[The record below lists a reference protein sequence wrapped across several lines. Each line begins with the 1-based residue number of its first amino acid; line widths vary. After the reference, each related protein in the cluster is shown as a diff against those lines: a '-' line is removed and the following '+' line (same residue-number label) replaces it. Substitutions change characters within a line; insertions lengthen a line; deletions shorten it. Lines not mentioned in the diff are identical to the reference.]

1 MEPLKNIFSRNSLS
15 NWKNLEQSQKGNF
28 INPVWTALFDYEA
41 SCKDELTLRKGDLV
55 EVLSQDSEISGDEGW
70 WAGKVNNKVGIFPS
84 NYGSFKP
91 SGYAKLPGS
100 SVVGE
105 LDHAVVVDFEPE
117 EVDFRELSLE
127 EVIGVGGF
135 GKVYRGTWRSE
146 LVAVKAARQDPD
158 EDISVT
164 AQNVRQEARLF
175 AMLTHPNIIA
185 LKGVC
190 LQEPNMCLIMEYA
203 SGGPLSRALAGRRI
217 PPHVLVN
224 WAVQIARGMLYLHSE
239 AIVPVIHRDLKSNN
253 SKSLQ
258 RAKSAA
264 IYGVLLWEL
273 LTGEAPYRGIDGLAV
288 AYGVAVNKLTLPIPS
303 TCPEPFA
310 QLMSECWDQDPHRRP
325 NFDSILAQLTALEQQ
340 VKDEMPQE
348 SFHSLQ
354 EDWKLEIQDMFD
366 ELRAKEKELRCREEE
381 LKRAALEQKSHEE
394 FLRQREQQLAQWE
407 QDVFERELSLLI
419 LNQNQEKPNVKKRK
433 GTFKKHKLKG
443 KNGEKISMPQDF
455 IHKITVQASPGL
467 EKRRNSPDLGPG
479 SSPSFGP
486 RFRAIQLSPSDSSRA
501 FGLSPVRPI
510 ETPSL
515 KHSNGDLRLNPHWR
529 PQSPKSPKSPKVLRL
544 SPQESSLSMRA
555 KLLES
560 DSNENGESRDDFEE
574 YRPTTP
580 TPPAAQNGSSVK
592 DSLRLP
598 PSQGDSGSE
607 EGGYSPAS
615 SPMPERGSFGGA
627 IKNTHRALLGTGS
640 ILASIGLGRGL
651 EIPPRV
657 PPRTNPPSLED
668 RTCFE
673 LEISHPKPL
682 ITDPPTV
689 DDLITFS
696 TSEPLPR
703 SVLDLVSQYQGL
715 KPLLLKPLTLTPPP
729 PNPRERSGP
738 RTPQTQTHH
747 SPPSPRTPQR
757 QGRASPGEWTASSG
771 SSNGELSFEGLEH
784 RAERRRRSSQGLHA
798 SQLGRSVKILPDNEP
813 VRGAKKVGDRWC
825 RYSQTEARMRH
836 TSVRPDCGSSSN
848 LVLDLPLC
856 QDTQDSDDKAL
867 VPYAALWSP
876 KPPCLEVSVI
886 PRPRPSPIR
895 PRIDPWSFISAG
907 GANSAAGRGPA
918 RSDGSLLGYQP
929 SPTNPFTSC
938 DPFPSPDCDPFAL
951 KADPAG
957 GPDAA
962 APFDPFSAPFPT
974 SRSAP
979 CSANGS
985 PTLPSF
991 RVAPINLADSALMD
1005 LGWAACS
1012 KPLDAT
1018 KERVHPR
1025 RTLGLKPFKSPSQL
1039 RDDRF

>member
-1 MEPLKNIFSRNSLS
+1 MEPLKNIFSRGPLS
-15 NWKNLEQSQKGNF
+15 NWKNLDQSQKGNF
-28 INPVWTALFDYEA
+28 TNPVWTALFDYEA

-55 EVLSQDSEISGDEGW
+55 EVLSLDSEISGDEGW

-100 SVVGE
+100 TVVGE
-105 LDHAVVVDFEPE
+105 LGQAVVGKFEPE
-117 EVDFRELSLE
+117 DVDFHELSLE

-135 GKVYRGTWRSE
+135 GKVYRGTWRGG

-190 LQEPNMCLIMEYA
+190 LQEPNLCLIMEYA

-253 SKSLQ
+253 ILLAQPMENECMEGITLKITDFGLAREWHKTTKMSTAGTYAWMAPEVIKSSTFSKGSDVW
-258 RAKSAA
+258 S
-264 IYGVLLWEL
+264 YGVLLWEL
-273 LTGEAPYRGIDGLAV
+273 LTGEAPYKGIDGLAV

-325 NFDSILAQLTALEQQ
+325 NFGSILTQLTILEQQ
-340 VKDEMPQE
+340 VKEEMPQD

-419 LNQNQEKPNVKKRK
+419 LHLNQNREKPNVKKRK
-433 GTFKKHKLKG
+433 GTFKKHKLKS

-467 EKRRNSPDLGPG
+467 EKRRNSPDLGSG

-486 RFRAIQLSPSDSSRA
+486 RFRAIQLSPSDSSRT
-501 FGLSPVRPI
+501 FGLSSVWPL
-510 ETPSL
+510 EAPSL
-515 KHSNGDLRLNPHWR
+515 KQANGDLRLNPHWR

-544 SPQESSLSMRA
+544 SPQESLSMRA
-555 KLLES
+555 KLLGS
-560 DSNENGESRDDFEE
+560 DSNENGESMDDFEE
-574 YRPTTP
+574 YRPSTP
-580 TPPAAQNGSSVK
+580 TPPPTQNGSLVK

-607 EGGYSPAS
+607 EGSYSPS
-615 SPMPERGSFGGA
+615 GSPMPDRGSLSGTF
-627 IKNTHRALLGTGS
+627 KNTHRAVLGAGS
-640 ILASIGLGRGL
+640 LLASIGLGRCL
-651 EIPPRV
+651 YIPPRV
-657 PPRTNPPSLED
+657 PPRTNPPSSED
-668 RTCFE
+668 RSPYE

-682 ITDPPTV
+682 ISDPPVV

-703 SVLDLVSQYQGL
+703 PLFDLAMQYQEL
-715 KPLLLKPLTLTPPP
+715 KPLPLTPPP
-729 PNPRERSGP
+729 PNPRERASHHI
-738 RTPQTQTHH
+738 PQTVH
-747 SPPSPRTPQR
+747 SPPSPVTPVQ
-757 QGRASPGEWTASSG
+757 QDSVSPGEWDLRSS
-771 SSNGELSFEGLEH
+771 SSNGELGSEAEEH
-784 RAERRRRSSQGLHA
+784 RAERRRRRSSHGLHA
-798 SQLGRSVKILPDNEP
+798 SQ
-813 VRGAKKVGDRWC
+813 
-825 RYSQTEARMRH
+825 
-836 TSVRPDCGSSSN
+836 

-856 QDTQDSDDKAL
+856 QDTQDSEDKTSVAYPL
-867 VPYAALWSP
+867 PTGPGLWSP
-876 KPPCLEVSVI
+876 KAHRLEVSFI
-886 PRPRPSPIR
+886 PRPRPSPFR

-907 GANSAAGRGPA
+907 GGNSAGGRSPV
-918 RSDGSLLGYQP
+918 RSEGNLLGYQP
-929 SPTNPFTSC
+929 SPTNPFTNC

-951 KADPAG
+951 KADPSSG
-957 GPDAA
+957 SDAVS
-962 APFDPFSAPFPT
+962 PFDPFSAPFPT

-979 CSANGS
+979 CSTNGS

-991 RVAPINLADSALMD
+991 RIAPINAADSPLID
-1005 LGWAACS
+1005 LGWS
-1012 KPLDAT
+1012 KPLDMT
-1018 KERVHPR
+1018 KERAHPP
-1025 RTLGLKPFKSPSQL
+1025 RTLGLKPFKSPTQL